1 MTQFRDG
8 FMKASPVKQ
17 IAGDRAERLR
27 KRAQRKSER
36 SGETGGY
43 NYSDPKVVKLLDK
56 AKKIENKNFIKST
69 GAKKG
74 SKRKGSRY
82 GEDARVSASYE
93 RPDMDTSP
101 LNGYVDGEERV
112 SHHQPTADLYQNLFN
127 TLQTNVDKIAE
138 ASTPENMAK
147 RKAMKAQRLGK
158 RIDKIDQKLPKDT
171 GETYTYIDDDGE
183 EIEEFFVDP
192 TINAKEVGKRNK
204 LARKQAEAIVD
215 QTEFEDI
222 ANKKKQNSFDKL
234 LALMSK
240 EDKEKYGLTTDTTT

>member
-1 MTQFRDG
+1 MTKFRDG

-112 SHHQPTADLYQNLFN
+112 SHYQPTADLYKGMID
-127 TLQTNVDKIAE
+127 TLTSSVDKIA
-138 ASTPENMAK
+138 ASSGPENMAK
-147 RKAMKAQRLGK
+147 KKAMKADRLGK
-158 RIDKIDQKLPKDT
+158 RMDKIDKKFDDPNYD
-171 GETYTYIDDDGE
+171 YDDGMAL
-183 EIEEFFVDP
+183 DD
-192 TINAKEVGKRNK
+192 KKRK
-204 LARKQAEAIVD
+204 LATKQAEALAD
-215 QTEFEDI
+215 QTQFEKI
-222 ANKKKQNSFDKL
+222 ANKNKNNQFDKL
-234 LALMSK
+234 TSIMSK
-240 EDKEKYGLTTDTTT
+240 EDKEKYGLT

>member
-43 NYSDPKVVKLLDK
+43 NYSDPKVLKLLDK

-101 LNGYVDGEERV
+101 LNGYVDGEERA
-112 SHHQPTADLYQNLFN
+112 SHYQPTADLYQGLID
-127 TLQTNVDKIAE
+127 TMMSSVDKIAE
-138 ASTPENMAK
+138 SKSEEEK
-147 RKAMKAQRLGK
+147 DSFKKAGK
-158 RIDKIDQKLPKDT
+158 RVDEIADAGVDYKFGKTLNNGINLN
-171 GETYTYIDDDGE
+171 DG
-183 EIEEFFVDP
+183 V
-192 TINAKEVGKRNK
+192 
-204 LARKQAEAIVD
+204 
-215 QTEFEDI
+215 
-222 ANKKKQNSFDKL
+222 NSFGGKYAVTEDQLFDK
-234 LALMSK
+234 SK
-240 EDKEKYGLTTDTTT
+240 TAFQKYLKS

>member
-1 MTQFRDG
+1 MTKFRDG

-17 IAGDRAERLR
+17 IAGDRAGRLR
-27 KRAQRKSER
+27 KRAQRRSER

-82 GEDARVSASYE
+82 GEDARVSASHE

-112 SHHQPTADLYQNLFN
+112 SHYQPTADLYQGLID
-127 TLQTNVDKIAE
+127 TMMSSVDKIA
-138 ASTPENMAK
+138 ASKSEEEK
-147 RKAMKAQRLGK
+147 DGFKKAGK
-158 RIDKIDQKLPKDT
+158 RVDEIANAGVDYKF
-171 GETYTYIDDDGE
+171 GETLKDGVYAVGNKTKKE
-183 EIEEFFVDP
+183 
-192 TINAKEVGKRNK
+192 NAF
-204 LARKQAEAIVD
+204 Q
-215 QTEFEDI
+215 
-222 ANKKKQNSFDKL
+222 
-234 LALMSK
+234 
-240 EDKEKYGLTTDTTT
+240 KYLKS

>member
-1 MTQFRDG
+1 MTDFRDR

-17 IAGDRAERLR
+17 VAGDRAERLR

-43 NYSDPKVVKLLDK
+43 NYSDPKVLKLLDK

-74 SKRKGSRY
+74 SKRKGSIY

-101 LNGYVDGEERV
+101 LNGYADGEERV
-112 SHHQPTADLYQNLFN
+112 SHYQPTADLYQNVFN
-127 TLQTNVDKIAE
+127 ALQSGVDKIA
-138 ASTPENMAK
+138 ASRTPENMAK
-147 RKAMKAQRLGK
+147 NKAMKAQRLGK

-171 GETYTYIDDDGE
+171 GETYSYINDDGE
-183 EIEEFFVDP
+183 EVEEFFVDP
-192 TINAKEVGKRNK
+192 TINAKKVGKRNRLEGK
-204 LARKQAEAIVD
+204 RADAIVD
-215 QTEFEDI
+215 QIEFENI
-222 ANKKKQNSFDKL
+222 ANKNKQNDYNTLIANMTEADK
-234 LALMSK
+234 K
-240 EDKEKYGLTTDTTT
+240 KYGIK